1 MASKKKNKKK
11 LPLESVTRDAIA
23 ASMRAEGFVVSKE
36 VQTGYGKIDVLVKE
50 YKPTGELVHHI
61 VEVKRE
67 NGSHHL
73 KHAIAQLLFYK
84 KHYGTNTKLYF
95 ATSDTSPLSAEA
107 KRVMSANPDILYKVF

>member
-1 MASKKKNKKK
+1 MASKKTKKK

-23 ASMRAEGFVVSKE
+23 ASMRAEGFVVAKE

-73 KHAIAQLLFYK
+73 KHAIAQLLFYRE
-84 KHYGTNTKLYF
+84 HYGANTKLYF
-95 ATSDTSPLSAEA
+95 ATSDTSKLSEES
-107 KRVMSANPDILYKVF
+107 KRIMKLHPDILYKVF

>member
-1 MASKKKNKKK
+1 MAKKKSKKN

-36 VQTGYGKIDVLVKE
+36 VQTSYGKIDVLVKE

-84 KHYGTNTKLYF
+84 KHYGSNTKLYF

-107 KRVMSANPDILYKVF
+107 KRVMSVNPDILYKVF